1 MRRCST
7 ALLWILPFILLANVE
22 RVASYELTS
31 ADYVS
36 TFHSFADHQNG
47 GTSNRLLRRY
57 DEVEEERAIGGTIVS
72 GLTTKLKDGAS
83 KLAEKLVSRN
93 KYEVMVAAQLK
104 LERIM
109 DTSDLMQMIGQVKQF
124 NSKHVLK
131 KISVIGTL
139 TTRYGDD
146 ALAKALVADESEALS
161 IKVARQIQELRKEQ
175 LTRWQRDGNSADDV
189 FKLLKIRGDGYNVF
203 ASRKLEVMDD
213 YIKLV
218 NANKK
223 KADQTSLLSTLI
235 KGFGGEEKLGEL
247 LQTAKK
253 HSRTQAK
260 AEELETSLI
269 SKWARERQSPAN
281 VFQWLK
287 LHDDIDNAF
296 AADNLLKFANY
307 FENYNLKQST
317 RETPLIEF
325 YRNSF
330 GEANVAIKLISAL
343 DDPATSNAAK
353 KLQTQGWKSVDD
365 MLARLN
371 INKDQGA
378 ETTSQKLDALAKF
391 IALKGGERNLIKT
404 LEQKF
409 GSKRELALI
418 LNSASTTADATTLQR
433 KQFATWI
440 ANNIRPESVLSSTF
454 GKGYARATL
463 EEKAIVS
470 KFKAFYFQYIQ

>member
-235 KGFGGEEKLGEL
+235 KEIRRAFTDSKETLPYSGEG
-247 LQTAKK
+247 
-253 HSRTQAK
+253 RG
-260 AEELETSLI
+260 
-269 SKWARERQSPAN
+269 
-281 VFQWLK
+281 WLK

>member
-93 KYEVMVAAQLK
+93 KYEVIVAAQLK

-109 DTSDLMQMIGQVKQF
+109 DSSDLMQMIGQVKQF

-146 ALAKALVADESEALS
+146 ALAKALVAAESEALS

-213 YIKLV
+213 YIKL
-218 NANKK
+218 
-223 KADQTSLLSTLI
+223 
-235 KGFGGEEKLGEL
+235 KLGEL

-269 SKWARERQSPAN
+269 SKWARERQLPAN